1 MNEAPAAFPLDHGGP
16 VDLAF
21 PGFSADWLDRP
32 VFARFAWQARRDPG
46 HVAIRD
52 RVGQV
57 SYGELAAACLSLAS
71 WIDREVPA
79 GAPIALALPVDRN
92 YPAAML
98 AALAAGRPYVPLN
111 PAYPPESLR
120 HVLAHCG
127 ASHVLTTEAVLGSM
141 RGVMPEGMTAL
152 IVDARPEDPTRRDW
166 QPAATPEDNAYILYT
181 SGSSGAPKGV
191 YQDQRGLMHDVMQY
205 TCSAHLG
212 PGDVLT
218 CLYSPSVN
226 GALRDIFGALL
237 NGATL
242 LLFDLKTEGLGHLA
256 QEIQRCGATI
266 LHAMPPVLRA
276 FLRTLPA
283 GLRLDRVRLVYLA
296 GDRLV
301 DDDLARLRE
310 RLGPGATI
318 YFGIGSTECATLYRQ
333 WFIPPSY
340 RGGHGIV
347 PAGRAVPDR
356 QVEILGPTGEP
367 LPIGE
372 IGEIAVTSRYLARGY
387 WHDAAQTRARF
398 TPVQGAPG
406 AMRFLTGDLG
416 SIDAEG
422 LLTFHGRND
431 QQVKIRGYRV
441 EPGGIEAALRALP
454 GVEEAAVVVL
464 RRETPQLIAFLVHA
478 AGTNPKRIARNLRE
492 RLPLHSCPAAIHA
505 LPRLP
510 LLDNF
515 KVDMAALTALANERA
530 RAGGNAVRADAGD
543 DSLTATAER
552 CWREVLSP
560 VGFDP
565 ALTFLESGGDSLKA
579 LELHVALE
587 EALGRPLPAEG
598 IGLDMTVQ
606 GLAEWLRRL
615 PPTAERPAAAWR
627 VQLFVCP
634 PAEGIQPIALALR
647 DQLAD
652 AMTVCLLDYPDEA
665 KRRLYSVPVAQLAE
679 HCAAEIRRRR
689 EADCK
694 LVILG
699 QSFGSR
705 VAHAAATRLA
715 ADGITADLLVMTDI
729 APHRILTPPPRTAP
743 QWARRALR
751 WLLGPVADQMFES
764 ASGGMLARLA
774 QTRRMERQVR
784 GWQAEP
790 FAGKALLVVSAET
803 LQRFPRMPVDLGWA
817 RLCPDLV
824 VQPLGLTHHAYAAA
838 PASRALAALI
848 RNLSGGQA

>member
-1 MNEAPAAFPLDHGGP
+1 MNAAPTALPLDHGGP
-16 VDLAF
+16 VDLAY
-21 PGFSADWLDRP
+21 PGFPAEWLDRP
-32 VFARFAWQARRDPG
+32 AFARFAQQARRDSG
-46 HVAIRD
+46 HIAIRD

-57 SYGELAAACLSLAS
+57 SYGELAEACLSLAS
-71 WIDREVPA
+71 WIDSAVPA

-127 ASHVLTTEAVLGSM
+127 ASHVLTTAAVLDSL

-152 IVDARPEDPTRRDW
+152 IIDARPEAPMRRDW

-242 LLFDLKTEGLGHLA
+242 LLFDLKTKGLSHLA
-256 QEIQRCGATI
+256 QEIKRWGATI

-276 FLRTLPA
+276 FLRTLPD
-283 GLRLDRVRLVYLA
+283 GLRLDTIRLVYLA
-296 GDRLV
+296 GDKLL

-310 RLGPGATI
+310 RLGPGAAI
-318 YFGIGSTECATLYRQ
+318 YFGIGSTECATIYRQ
-333 WFIPPSY
+333 WFIPAGY
-340 RGGHGIV
+340 HGGHGIV

-356 QVEILGPTGEP
+356 QVEILRPTGEP
-367 LPIGE
+367 LPVGE

-387 WHDAAQTRARF
+387 WRDEAQTQARF
-398 TPVQGAPG
+398 TPAPAPPG

-441 EPGGIEAALRALP
+441 EPAGVEAALRALP

-464 RRETPQLIAFLVHA
+464 RRETPRLIAFVVHG
-478 AGTNPKRIARNLRE
+478 AGTSPVAIARELRA
-492 RLPLHSCPAAIHA
+492 RLPLHSCPAAIHT
-505 LPRLP
+505 LKRLP

-515 KVDMAALTALANERA
+515 KVDMAALTALADERA
-530 RAGGNAVRADAGD
+530 GAGGSAGPADAGS

-552 CWREVLSP
+552 CWREIVSP
-560 VGFDP
+560 AGFNP
-565 ALTFLESGGDSLKA
+565 TLTFLEAGGDSLKA

-606 GLAEWLRRL
+606 ELAEWLRCL
-615 PPTAERPAAAWR
+615 PPGERPAAAWR

-634 PAEGIQPIALALR
+634 PAEGVQPISLALR
-647 DQLAD
+647 DELAD
-652 AMTVCLLDYPDEA
+652 AMTVCLLDYPAEA
-665 KRRLYSVPVAQLAE
+665 KLQLYSVPVAQLAE
-679 HCAAEIRRRR
+679 HCAAQIRRRR
-689 EADCK
+689 DPDCK

-705 VAHAAATRLA
+705 VAHAAAARLA
-715 ADGITADLLVMTDI
+715 AEGIATDLLVITDI
-729 APHRILTPPPRTAP
+729 APQRILTPPPRTAQ

-751 WLLGPVADQMFES
+751 WLLGAVPDALLERGPRGI
-764 ASGGMLARLA
+764 AARLA
-774 QTRRMERQVR
+774 QARRMERQVR
-784 GWQAEP
+784 DWQAEP

-803 LQRFPRMPVDLGWA
+803 LQRFPRLPADLGWA
-817 RLCPDLV
+817 RACPDLV
-824 VQPLGLTHHAYAAA
+824 VQPLGLTHHGYAAA

-848 RNLSGGQA
+848 LNLGGGEA